1 MPTDV
6 KGGRGKKTPLIRFLA
21 KLSIKSKLVLISML
35 VSSAAMLL
43 AGGALV
49 TYEWFAFRQRMVADL
64 STQAE
69 MVADNCTGALSF
81 NDPSDAAEVL
91 ESLQAKAPIAFACLY
106 RNDGTVFATY
116 ERRGFKRGVAPEP
129 QREGYSFNEDSL
141 VMFRQVVQGGR
152 PIGTL
157 YLQSDLSELSVFLRR
172 STIVLALMLLLTA
185 LVAYVLS
192 SKLQEVVSKPILH
205 LAKIAET
212 VSQNEDYSVRA
223 TKDSEDELG
232 VLTDTLN
239 DMLARVQ
246 GRDAAL
252 RQSEEKYRTL
262 FEDSRDAIYIRARE
276 GKFLDVNQ
284 SWLDLFGYTR
294 EEMIGLDAIEMYVN
308 PGDRSRFQREIEEKG
323 SVRDYEVKFRK
334 KDGTQMDCLLT
345 ATVRL
350 ASDGSVL
357 GYQGIIRDVTAH
369 RQADETLRKYE
380 RIVATLSDLMSLI
393 DRDYVYQ
400 AVNDA
405 YLKAHNQK
413 REEIVGRTVPEL
425 FGHDVFE
432 DRMKP
437 HLDKSLAGAEV
448 RYQSWLDLA
457 GWGSKYMEVTCY
469 PYFDEDQAVSA
480 VVMHS
485 RDITRTKQL
494 ETQLLQAQKMEAIGT
509 LAGGIAHDFNNLL
522 TPVIGQ
528 AEIAMH
534 LLPQDSPIQHHL
546 AQVTE
551 AGFRARD
558 LVQQILTFSRQSEP
572 QRVPLRLAPVLKG
585 TFNLLRASLPT
596 TIEIRQNI
604 NAGSD
609 VILADQTEIHQILL
623 NLSTNAAHAM
633 GEKGGVLEVS
643 LVDMALGPDDTSQH
657 LDLSPGPYLKL
668 SVSDTGHGMDPVVMD
683 RIFDPF
689 FTTKALGEGTGMGL
703 AVVHGIVKSY
713 GGAIIVKS
721 ALGRGSSFDVFIPR
735 FEGEVPRQIETPG
748 LLPSGNER
756 ILLVDDERVV
766 VDAVREILEHL
777 GYRVVSTVSSIS
789 ALDAF
794 RKEPH
799 KFDLVITDLTM
810 PKMTGKELAREVL
823 RVRPNVPII
832 LCTGFSDRM
841 TEGEAKA
848 IGISEF
854 VKKPVKMADLARTVR
869 KILDA
874 VKAKDMDTFGHIS

>member
-6 KGGRGKKTPLIRFLA
+6 KDGRGKKTPLIRFLA

-106 RNDGTVFATY
+106 RNNGTVFATY
-116 ERRGFKRGVAPEP
+116 ERRGVKRGAAPEP
-129 QREGYSFNEDSL
+129 QREGYRFNEDSL
-141 VMFRQVVQGGR
+141 VMFRQVVHGGR

-172 STIVLALMLLLTA
+172 STIVLALMMLLTA

-192 SKLQEVVSKPILH
+192 SKLQEVVSKPIFH

-246 GRDAAL
+246 NRDAAL

-262 FEDSRDAIYIRARE
+262 FEDSRDAIYIKTRE

-294 EEMIGLDAIEMYVN
+294 EEMIGLDAIKIYVN

-350 ASDGSVL
+350 AIDGSVL
-357 GYQGIIRDVTAH
+357 GYQGIIRDVTAY
-369 RQADETLRKYE
+369 RQAEEALRKYE

-413 REEIVGRTVPEL
+413 REEIVGRSVPEL
-425 FGHDVFE
+425 MGHDVFE
-432 DRMKP
+432 DKMKP
-437 HLDKSLAGAEV
+437 HLDKCLAGEEV
-448 RYQSWLDLA
+448 RYQSWWDLA
-457 GWGSKYMEVTCY
+457 GWGSKYMEVTYY

-480 VVMHS
+480 VVMHF

-494 ETQLLQAQKMEAIGT
+494 EKQLLQAQKMEAIGT

-546 AQVTE
+546 AQVIE

-558 LVQQILTFSRQSEP
+558 LVQQILAFSRQSEP
-572 QRVPLRLAPVLKG
+572 RRVPLRLAPVLKN
-585 TFNLLRASLPT
+585 TLTLLRASLPT

-623 NLSTNAAHAM
+623 NLSTNAAYAM
-633 GEKGGVLEVS
+633 GEKGGVLEIS

-657 LDLSPGPYLKL
+657 FDLSPGPYLRL
-668 SVSDTGHGMDPVVMD
+668 SVSDTGHGMDQVVMD

-721 ALGRGSSFDVFIPR
+721 APGRGSCFDVFIPR
-735 FEGEVPRQIETPG
+735 FEGDMPITIEPPE

-766 VDAVREILEHL
+766 VDVVQEILEHL
-777 GYRVVSTVSSIS
+777 GYQVVSTVSSIS

-799 KFDLVITDLTM
+799 KFDIVITDLTM
-810 PKMTGKELAREVL
+810 PKMTGKELAREIL

-832 LCTGFSDRM
+832 LCTGFSDLM
-841 TEGEAKA
+841 TKEEAKTF
-848 IGISEF
+848 GISEF
-854 VKKPVKMADLARTVR
+854 VMKPVNMADMAITVR
-869 KILDA
+869 KVLDE
-874 VKAKDMDTFGHIS
+874 V